1 MKSLKF
7 IKEGRHVEIK
17 RQIKSFLMRN
27 NYSYEWLA
35 EKLDMAISS
44 VRQYMCQSS
53 RIPSDRQSQIMLLMR
68 EYDKDTVHH
77 YEMEIIEAKQEA
89 KQAVSDIEVP
99 ICIDLPVD
107 IVMKYSMLAKEQGK
121 MLKDVLREKL
131 V

>member
-7 IKEGRHVEIK
+7 VKEGRNVEVK

-35 EKLDMAISS
+35 EKLDMAVSS
-44 VRQYMCQSS
+44 VRQYMCQAS
-53 RIPSDRQSQIMLLMR
+53 RIPTDRQSQIMLLMR
-68 EYDKDTVHH
+68 EYDKDSVHH
-77 YEMEIIEAKQEA
+77 YEMEIMEAKQEA
-89 KQAVSDIEVP
+89 QQVVSDVEVP

-107 IVMKYSMLAKEQGK
+107 AVMRYSMLAKEQGK
-121 MLKDVLREKL
+121 TLKDVLREKL

>member
-7 IKEGRHVEIK
+7 VKEGRHVELK

-35 EKLDMAISS
+35 EKLEMSVSS
-44 VRQYMCQSS
+44 VRQYMCQAS
-53 RIPSDRQSQIMLLMR
+53 RISSDRQSQIMLIMR
-68 EYDKDTVHH
+68 DYDKDTVHH
-77 YEMEIIEAKQEA
+77 YEMEIIEAKKEA
-89 KQAVSDIEVP
+89 EQVVSDIEVP

-107 IVMKYSMLAKEQGK
+107 VIMKYSMLAKEQGK
-121 MLKDVLREKL
+121 TLKDVLREKL